1 MPQNYDTAAAP
12 YAKEPLEHGTLQRG
26 KYFAKKRKRSY
37 VSLIIQ
43 IIVLILTVISLYS
56 MFKESIFTI
65 VLVNEPIH
73 FSQLLNFQETLQN
86 ISSQNFDLTQLHQL
100 QDNISKIKFAF
111 IAFFFVGLIS
121 ILLTILTL
129 IFNRTAIKIVNM
141 VLIAIM
147 FVIPFGLTYI
157 VNETAQRIS
166 ETLKQ
171 YFITVEPDKILI
183 AGDALN
189 NATIL
194 LACCFALLFISLFFR
209 NRRVRI
215 K

>member
-1 MPQNYDTAAAP
+1 
-12 YAKEPLEHGTLQRG
+12 
-26 KYFAKKRKRSY
+26 
-37 VSLIIQ
+37 
-43 IIVLILTVISLYS
+43 

-147 FVIPFGLTYI
+147 FVIPFWLTYI